1 MHNALKPSLIAA
13 SIMLALVSQ
22 QASATNGYAAHGFGT
37 VQKAMGGT
45 AVAGNDNAMN
55 IATNPAA
62 MSMGKNNW
70 TAGVDIFIPDRGAS
84 YESPHI

>member
-1 MHNALKPSLIAA
+1 MQKMIKPSLIAA
-13 SIMLALVSQ
+13 SIVLAISSQ

-55 IATNPAA
+55 IATNPAS

-70 TAGVDIFIPDRGAS
+70 TGFFRQA
-84 YESPHI
+84 